1 MTNKVRVLALF
12 LHNSMWGRR
21 IRGDERRFLEIVK
34 RMKSIGLDFYVVE
47 YAPSLQTYYYGKRM
61 YRSAELRNP
70 RLLYTLAHL
79 ILLAFKLKG
88 TYDIVYAHNQDFLN
102 IVASLVF
109 KLIRGKPLVIVI
121 QSLQDVMFS
130 LKELREM
137 YGASPLDTFFLLLYR
152 LLLRIT
158 LRLADY
164 VITTTNTLRDV
175 LIEVFPWIRGKV
187 VVTGN
192 GVDLN
197 FFKPLNVEKKYD
209 VIFLGRI
216 HIVHKGLDKL
226 LIAWNVITKK
236 LPSAKLLLV
245 GGYESDR
252 DRQLLSTIINKLKL
266 NDNAIVTGFVEDKE
280 IVRLLNSSK
289 IFVSLSIYEGFG
301 LSVLEAMACGIPCIV
316 SDLQIF
322 RELHNGIPLYVNT
335 RNLASI
341 ASTLYEMLLKAQ
353 GLSTLRT
360 TLRKHA
366 EKFTWEA
373 VVHKEA
379 TLLKIITLSRCKTDR
394 SDRERTRKTL

>member
-1 MTNKVRVLALF
+1 MANKVRVLALF
-12 LHNSMWGRR
+12 LHNSMFGRR

-34 RMKSIGLDFYVVE
+34 GMKSIGLDFYVVE

-61 YRSAELRNP
+61 CRSIELQNP

-79 ILLAFKLKG
+79 ILLGFKLKG
-88 TYDIVYAHNQDFLN
+88 TYDIVYANNQDFLN
-102 IVASLVF
+102 IVASLIF

-130 LKELREM
+130 LKKLREM
-137 YGASPLDTFFLLLYR
+137 YGASLLDTLLLLLYR

-164 VITTTNTLRDV
+164 VITTTNALRDV

-187 VVTGN
+187 IVTGN
-192 GVDLN
+192 GVDLD

-252 DRQLLSTIINKLKL
+252 DQQLLSTIINKLKL
-266 NDNAIVTGFVEDKE
+266 NDNVIVTGFVEDKE

-316 SDLQIF
+316 SDLQVF
-322 RELHNGIPLYVNT
+322 RELHNGIPFYVNT

-341 ASTLYEMLLKAQ
+341 ASTLYEMLLKVRE
-353 GLSTLRT
+353 LSTLRT

-379 TLLKIITLSRCKTDR
+379 TLLKIVALSRCKTNR
-394 SDRERTRKTL
+394 SD